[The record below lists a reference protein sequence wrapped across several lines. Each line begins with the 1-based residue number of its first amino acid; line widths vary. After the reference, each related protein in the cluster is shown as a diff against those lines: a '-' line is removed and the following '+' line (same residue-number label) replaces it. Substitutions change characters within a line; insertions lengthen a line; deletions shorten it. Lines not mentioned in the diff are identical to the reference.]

1 MLKLQIIGNLGAD
14 AELRR
19 EQGSQ
24 FVSLSIA
31 HTERRKN
38 ANGVEQ
44 ETTTWVS
51 ATINGDGGNLL
62 PYLKKGTKVY
72 AYGDVGLRLYNSEK
86 DRRMKA
92 GLNLYIR
99 NIELIGAQGDEVPRE
114 LTDIDGVLHK
124 VGKYY
129 YCDTAKGITLYNR
142 SGQEFRVD
150 NQGWVTVVAQ
160 PESAASTTEEPANET
175 TENKAESSTENKAE
189 STSEKTDNKQK
200 KNNAKK

>member
-31 HTERRKN
+31 HTERRKD
-38 ANGVEQ
+38 ANGVDR
-44 ETTTWVS
+44 ETITWVS

-160 PESAASTTEEPANET
+160 PESAASTTEESAAST
-175 TENKAESSTENKAE
+175 TEESAAST
-189 STSEKTDNKQK
+189 TDKKQK

>member
-14 AELRR
+14 AEVKR

-31 HTERRKN
+31 HTERRKD
-38 ANGVEQ
+38 ANGVDR

-62 PYLKKGTKVY
+62 QYLKKGTKVY

-99 NIELIGAQGDEVPRE
+99 NIELIGSQGDEVPRE

-129 YCDTAKGITLYNR
+129 YCDTAKGLTLYNR
-142 SGQEFRVD
+142 SGQEFKVD
-150 NQGWVTVVAQ
+150 AQGWVSVVAA
-160 PESAASTTEEPANET
+160 PEPAASTTDEPANET
-175 TENKAESSTENKAE
+175 TENKAENAA
-189 STSEKTDNKQK
+189 EKTDNKQK

>member
-14 AELRR
+14 AEVKR

-31 HTERRKN
+31 HTERRKD
-38 ANGVEQ
+38 ANGVDR

-62 PYLKKGTKVY
+62 QYLKKGTKVY

-99 NIELIGAQGDEVPRE
+99 NIELIGSQGDEVPRE

-129 YCDTAKGITLYNR
+129 YCDTAKGLTLYNR

-150 NQGWVTVVAQ
+150 AQGWVTVVSA
-160 PESAASTTEEPANET
+160 PEPAASTTDEPANET
-175 TENKAESSTENKAE
+175 AENKAENAA
-189 STSEKTDNKQK
+189 EKTDNKQK

>member
-14 AELRR
+14 AEVKR

-31 HTERRKN
+31 HTERRKD
-38 ANGVEQ
+38 ANGVDH

-62 PYLKKGTKVY
+62 QYLKKGTKVY

-129 YCDTAKGITLYNR
+129 YCDTAKGLTLYNR
-142 SGQEFRVD
+142 SGQEFKVD
-150 NQGWVTVVAQ
+150 TQGWVSVVSTTE
-160 PESAASTTEEPANET
+160 PAASTTEEPANGT
-175 TENKAESSTENKAE
+175 AENMAENAT
-189 STSEKTDNKQK
+189 EKTDNKQK

>member
-14 AELRR
+14 AEVKR

-31 HTERRKN
+31 HTERRKD
-38 ANGVEQ
+38 ANGVDR

-62 PYLKKGTKVY
+62 QYLKKGTKVY

-99 NIELIGAQGDEVPRE
+99 NIELIGSQGDEVPRE

-129 YCDTAKGITLYNR
+129 YCDTAKGLTLYNR

-150 NQGWVTVVAQ
+150 AQGWVTVVSA
-160 PESAASTTEEPANET
+160 PEPAASTTDDPVNDT
-175 TENKAESSTENKAE
+175 TENKAENAA
-189 STSEKTDNKQK
+189 EKTDKKKK

>member
-14 AELRR
+14 AEVKR

-24 FVSLSIA
+24 FISLSIA
-31 HTERRKN
+31 HTERRKD
-38 ANGVEQ
+38 ANGVDR

-62 PYLKKGTKVY
+62 QYLKKGTKVY

-99 NIELIGAQGDEVPRE
+99 NIELVGAQGDEVPRE

-129 YCDTAKGITLYNR
+129 YCNTAPGMTLYNR
-142 SGQEFRVD
+142 SGQEFKVD
-150 NQGWVTVVAQ
+150 DQGWVHVVETTE
-160 PESAASTTEEPANET
+160 PAASTTDETANET
-175 TENKAESSTENKAE
+175 AENKAENT
-189 STSEKTDNKQK
+189 TEKTDNKQK